1 MLYERKRKV
10 SIIGA
15 GFVGAT
21 TAYALMNSGIATE
34 ICIYDI
40 NMDNI
45 KVTINKDFK
54 FKTLTADDGYIITNT
69 ANGFNVD
76 NYIGTKTIIMPL
88 NKNID
93 NLIAIT

>member
-1 MLYERKRKV
+1 
-10 SIIGA
+10 
-15 GFVGAT
+15 
-21 TAYALMNSGIATE
+21 
-34 ICIYDI
+34 
-40 NMDNI
+40 MDNI

-93 NLIAIT
+93 NLIAITEKEHNKYMELVEANIDKELTKIKDNNG